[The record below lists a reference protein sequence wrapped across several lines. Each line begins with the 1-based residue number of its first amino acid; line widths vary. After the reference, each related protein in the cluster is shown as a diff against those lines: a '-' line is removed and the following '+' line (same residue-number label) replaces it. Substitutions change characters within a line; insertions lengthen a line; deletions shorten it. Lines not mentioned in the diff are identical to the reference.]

1 MARLPGDIRESL
13 PAAMKRSE
21 FEALV
26 QGSLDRIPEKLQAAL
41 KNIAIVVE
49 DHPGPEAELLD
60 DEGDNGA
67 LYGLY
72 QGIPL
77 PERGTDDSGTS
88 PDLIFLY
95 QKNLEA
101 DFPDRNDLSREIEVT
116 VVHEIA
122 HYFGFDE
129 ETLERYGYD

>member
-1 MARLPGDIRESL
+1 MRVASPGTHPFMDRKS
-13 PAAMKRSE
+13 
-21 FEALV
+21 FEKLV
-26 QGSLDRIPEKLQAAL
+26 QEALDRIPARFQAAME
-41 KNIAIVVE
+41 NVAIVIE
-49 DHPGPEAELLD
+49 DRPGPEADDPEMDEED
-60 DEGDNGA
+60 DEQGN

-77 PERGTDDSGTS
+77 PDRSADDSGTT
-88 PDLIFLY
+88 PDVIFLY
-95 QKNLEA
+95 QKPLEE
-101 DFPDRNDLSREIEVT
+101 DFPDREDLIREIEVT